1 MIGED
6 HEEEARRIVMTK
18 RVASAALSLGLAA
31 SALAVSTAQESH
43 QIPPACLHGPSEV
56 PAQRARRDQALKL
69 ALQINRAEHGAAMPL
84 PGQRTREYRPPA
96 QLPNIPPV
104 PAGFRLQF
112 YTDGPTYTFSL
123 KDTTDRCEF
132 AYFSD
137 QDQGIYEGTPQT
149 AARVVPLGTR

>member
-1 MIGED
+1 
-6 HEEEARRIVMTK
+6 MTK
-18 RVASAALSLGLAA
+18 IVISALLSLGVAAALS
-31 SALAVSTAQESH
+31 AVSPAQEARP
-43 QIPPACLHGPSEV
+43 IPAPCLHGPSEQ
-56 PAQRARRDQALKL
+56 PAQRTRRELALKL
-69 ALQINRAEHGAAMPL
+69 ALQINRAEHSATMPL
-84 PGQRTREYRPPA
+84 PGQRTREYRPLA

-137 QDQGIYEGTPQT
+137 QDQGIYEGMPQT